1 MWLVIA
7 ALLVVKQLIN
17 EATAADIADGDN
29 IATAAPLCT
38 LLQMAD
44 TKLGPGPT
52 VPSADDD
59 LNDLRA
65 LNMSLSPESWKAIF
79 VKDGDKERK
88 WADADNPHKDDN
100 KGWAESWDTW
110 AATRQ
115 QIKKGAARA
124 NILKTA
130 KYDGIS
136 GTQLQITK
144 AFLADMVDAAERA
157 NARLAAA
164 ADELKANTN
173 QAANEKIN
181 DAVYGAKDGL
191 GKFAGSAAATAP
203 FNDQAACATDGESG
217 NSAPLFYTFLCV
229 CLEKGA
235 VTKKPCNKHEATGVQ
250 WSQVNNAIGSVVTAM
265 RKVCPK
271 SSTAAASPAA
281 IKGAIAAVKAQ
292 LYTTATGTYL
302 GHNGDGSCTGTSSA
316 GLCVKYA
323 DRMPRSPNTFDDL
336 PWVRKFAE
344 AAAILSKQAEQLQ
357 KAERAAAEIKEL
369 KTAAFSTQR
378 TSDILA
384 KVIATASASKQS
396 TNTKYEAVNVAA
408 CDQYKD
414 NKTACDNADKC
425 KWNGKSDTEGEC
437 KPKPEAETTAPG
449 AGETTKEGAATTGC
463 AKHGTDKAACLAE
476 KKDDRPVCAFR
487 TGKDGEPEPNK
498 EMCRNGSFLVNKKF
512 ALSVVSA
519 AFVALLF

>member
-7 ALLVVKQLIN
+7 ALLVVKQMIN

-88 WADADNPHKDDN
+88 WADSDNPHKDNN
-100 KGWAESWDTW
+100 KEWAAYWDTW

-115 QIKKGAARA
+115 QIKNGGARA

-136 GTQLQITK
+136 GTQLQIVK

-164 ADELKANTN
+164 ATELKANTN
-173 QAANEKIN
+173 QAADEKIN
-181 DAVYGAKDGL
+181 EAVYGAKEGL
-191 GKFAGSAAATAP
+191 GKFAGPTAATAP
-203 FNDQAACATDGESG
+203 FNDQQKCVTDGEG
-217 NSAPLFYTFLCV
+217 NGDAPLFYTFLCV
-229 CLEKGA
+229 CLEKDA
-235 VTKKPCNKHEATGVQ
+235 TAKKPCNKHEPTGVQ
-250 WSQVNNAIGSVVTAM
+250 WSQVGTGVGTVVTAM
-265 RKVCPK
+265 RQVCPK
-271 SSTAAASPAA
+271 SGTATASAAAIRA
-281 IKGAIAAVKAQ
+281 AIAAVKTQ
-292 LYTTATGTYL
+292 LHTTSAGTYL
-302 GHNGDGSCTGTSSA
+302 GHNGDGSCTGTSFA

-323 DRMPRSPNTFDDL
+323 ARIAGTTNTFDSL

-344 AAAILSKQAEQLQ
+344 AATILTKQAEQLQ

-414 NKTACDNADKC
+414 NKSARVK
-425 KWNGKSDTEGEC
+425 
-437 KPKPEAETTAPG
+437 
-449 AGETTKEGAATTGC
+449 
-463 AKHGTDKAACLAE
+463 
-476 KKDDRPVCAFR
+476 
-487 TGKDGEPEPNK
+487 TGKCE
-498 EMCRNGSFLVNKKF
+498 
-512 ALSVVSA
+512 
-519 AFVALLF
+519 